1 MTINMQAR
9 AAQRQFEHTWRS
21 WTRSAISC
29 AKKRQ
34 SERGERGVAVTMT
47 SDGLMAK
54 LRAARFRCVLSGA
67 EFRNDGGGRFGP
79 TIPTVERI
87 DPDGPYSDD
96 NTRVVCLG
104 VDALRSHGSIDCNVP
119 ARPRAGLKTRARLNF
134 TTHPRRLRPTGVEVS

>member
-1 MTINMQAR
+1 MTTTQTDAAR
-9 AAQRQFEHTWRS
+9 QLEHKWRS

-34 SERGERGVAVTMT
+34 AERGERGVAVTMT

-54 LRAARFRCVLSGA
+54 MRAASFRCVLSGT
-67 EFRNDGGGRFGP
+67 EFRSGGGGSFGP

-104 VDALRSHGSIDCNVP
+104 VDALRG
-119 ARPRAGLKTRARLNF
+119 
-134 TTHPRRLRPTGVEVS
+134 

>member
-1 MTINMQAR
+1 MNTDMQATAATIR
-9 AAQRQFEHTWRS
+9 AQALLAPEARQLERKWRS

-34 SERGERGVAVTMT
+34 AERGERGVAVTMT

-54 LRAARFRCVLSGA
+54 LRAASFRCVLSGA
-67 EFRNDGGGRFGP
+67 EFHNDGGGRFGP

-96 NTRVVCLG
+96 NIRVVCLG
-104 VDALRSHGSIDCNVP
+104 VDACADV
-119 ARPRAGLKTRARLNF
+119 ARWTMYRLARGLLENQSAF
-134 TTHPRRLRPTGVEVS
+134 

>member
-1 MTINMQAR
+1 MSNNMQAT
-9 AAQRQFEHTWRS
+9 AAQRQLEHTWRS
-21 WTRSAISC
+21 WTRSAISG

-34 SERGERGVAVTMT
+34 TERGERGVAVTMT

-54 LRAARFRCVLSGA
+54 LRAASFRCVLSGA
-67 EFRNDGGGRFGP
+67 EFRSDSGGRFGP

-104 VDALRSHGSIDCNVP
+104 VDALRGHGSIDDNVP
-119 ARPRAGLKTRARLNF
+119 ARPRAA
-134 TTHPRRLRPTGVEVS
+134 

>member
-1 MTINMQAR
+1 MSINIQAATAHKAVATRRAR
-9 AAQRQFEHTWRS
+9 ALPSPETRELERKWRR
-21 WTRSAISC
+21 WTRSAISG

-34 SERGERGVAVTMT
+34 AERGERGVAVTMT

-54 LRAARFRCVLSGA
+54 LRAASFRCVLSGA
-67 EFRNDGGGRFGP
+67 EFRSDSGGRFGP

-104 VDALRSHGSIDCNVP
+104 VDTLRGRGSMDRP
-119 ARPRAGLKTRARLNF
+119 ASPRAA
-134 TTHPRRLRPTGVEVS
+134 

>member
-1 MTINMQAR
+1 MSNNMQAT
-9 AAQRQFEHTWRS
+9 AAQRQLERTWRS

-34 SERGERGVAVTMT
+34 AERGERGVAVTMT

-54 LRAARFRCVLSGA
+54 LRAASFRCVLSGA

-96 NTRVVCLG
+96 NIRVVCLG
-104 VDALRSHGSIDCNVP
+104 VDALRGRGSMDEYGSP
-119 ARPRAGLKTRARLNF
+119 AGCLKTRARSNF
-134 TTHPRRLRPTGVEVS
+134 TPIPGGFGLPGLRCQKT

>member
-1 MTINMQAR
+1 MSISMQAAVAQTIR
-9 AAQRQFEHTWRS
+9 AQALLAPEARQLERTWRS

-34 SERGERGVAVTMT
+34 AERGERGVAVTMT

-54 LRAARFRCVLSGA
+54 LRAASFRCALSGE
-67 EFRNDGGGRFGP
+67 EFRYDSGGRFGP

-104 VDALRSHGSIDCNVP
+104 VNGLRGRGSMDDMYRFARGQLENQSAL
-119 ARPRAGLKTRARLNF
+119 
-134 TTHPRRLRPTGVEVS
+134 

>member
-1 MTINMQAR
+1 MSNNMQAT
-9 AAQRQFEHTWRS
+9 AARVLVASEARQLERTWRS

-34 SERGERGVAVTMT
+34 AERGERGVAVTMT
-47 SDGLMAK
+47 SDVLMAK

-104 VDALRSHGSIDCNVP
+104 VDALRGHGSIDDNVP
-119 ARPRAGLKTRARLNF
+119 ARPRAA
-134 TTHPRRLRPTGVEVS
+134 

>member
-1 MTINMQAR
+1 MSINMR
-9 AAQRQFEHTWRS
+9 AAVAQTIHAQALLAPEARQLERTWRS

-34 SERGERGVAVTMT
+34 AERGERGVAVTMT

-54 LRAARFRCVLSGA
+54 LRTAGFCCALSGA

-79 TIPTVERI
+79 AVPTVGRI

-96 NTRVVCLG
+96 NTRVVQLG
-104 VDALRSHGSIDCNVP
+104 ANALRGRGSMDDMYRLARDCSENQSAP
-119 ARPRAGLKTRARLNF
+119 
-134 TTHPRRLRPTGVEVS
+134 